1 MGGEPPAN
9 PYPIDPEQEL
19 SFYVFFKGTRLAEHV
34 DKVLADFIGCVI
46 DKPSHCR
53 REITVWRGEYD
64 NAHGIA
70 MWSIGLP
77 KRLPQGLYTSLL
89 KAARRTYDDYGSGPP
104 SENGCKPYLLLAQG
118 RVWQFDAR
126 RPPFPKAA

>member
-1 MGGEPPAN
+1 M
-9 PYPIDPEQEL
+9 I
-19 SFYVFFKGTRLAEHV
+19 FKESRPAEHV

-70 MWSIGLP
+70 MSSIGLP
-77 KRLPQGLYTSLL
+77 KRLPQ
-89 KAARRTYDDYGSGPP
+89 
-104 SENGCKPYLLLAQG
+104 CKPYLLLAQG

-126 RPPFPKAA
+126 RPPFSEGSLTLAGRVLPVCYLPYIALRKRKKKDSQGGYHYRRCLAETGTF